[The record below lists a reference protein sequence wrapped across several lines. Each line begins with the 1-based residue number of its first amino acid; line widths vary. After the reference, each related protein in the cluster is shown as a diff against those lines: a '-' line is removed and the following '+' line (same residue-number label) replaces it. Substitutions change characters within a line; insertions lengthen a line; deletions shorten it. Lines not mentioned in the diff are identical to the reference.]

1 MKVFNYNQRTFFGL
15 EAGPLHDP
23 ATIISLIN
31 DKAFRFEKMN
41 VKIDTNFTDQAGKTI
56 CSNKEPYNT
65 LVAVDVNLEEY
76 WKEVFNH
83 LKLCI

>member
-1 MKVFNYNQRTFFGL
+1 
-15 EAGPLHDP
+15 
-23 ATIISLIN
+23 
-31 DKAFRFEKMN
+31 MN
-41 VKIDTNFTDQAGKTI
+41 VKIDTSFTDQAGKTI

-76 WKEVFNH
+76 WKEIFNH